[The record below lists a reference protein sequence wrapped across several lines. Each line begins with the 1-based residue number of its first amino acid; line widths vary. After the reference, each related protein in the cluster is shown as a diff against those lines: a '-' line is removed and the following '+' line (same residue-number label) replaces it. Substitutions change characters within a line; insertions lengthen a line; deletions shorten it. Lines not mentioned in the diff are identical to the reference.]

1 MMNNKNSI
9 INITVDGMGKGIE
22 EALIEKYIAD
32 NYIMAVEGVA
42 IKQEKIDSFVEA
54 CKKDSEIGVKQESDF
69 EKTTFGFSEVN
80 VNILIGNSNSDY
92 KWHIRLNKPNGEL
105 FYGTLFASDFRTC
118 ETLFNIFKEFEHSL
132 NEVVVAIT
140 TISLHPNGNLSATDT
155 KIREIGDFSGVSKLY
170 YPFLNT
176 DEMFKQYFISKDKLL
191 LLAGEPGT
199 GKTKIV
205 DLMMQYC
212 IKKPE
217 MLGYTQEEIDEGVD
231 ISIGYVKNIDV
242 LHLDNFWGHLSAVEY
257 DIVILDDVDH
267 MLIDRKNPINTGDD
281 VNRKKFISHFL
292 SFTDGIFDKKT
303 KFVITTNQEVSS
315 IDRAI
320 LRKGR
325 CFDILKFRRL
335 TNKEGMHI
343 WKESNLKEEIY
354 QEEFADNESI
364 LSCDLGSKVN
374 FFKNLDNNKIEHVP
388 YLLESGI
395 SIMNNISNKKISI
408 GDKR

>member
-22 EALIEKYIAD
+22 EALIEKFIAD

-42 IKQEKIDSFVEA
+42 IKQEMISAFLEA
-54 CKKDSEIGVKQESDF
+54 CKKDELIGVRQESDYD
-69 EKTTFGFSEVN
+69 KTEFNFSDTN
-80 VNILIGNSNSDY
+80 SNIMVSNSNSDF
-92 KWHIRLNKPNGEL
+92 KWHIRLNKPSGEL
-105 FYGTLFASDFRTC
+105 FYGTLFSSDFKTC
-118 ETLFNIFKEFEHSL
+118 ELLFNIFKEFEHSL
-132 NEVVVAIT
+132 NEVVAAIT
-140 TISLHPNGNLSATDT
+140 TISLHQNGNLNATDT
-155 KIREIGDFSGVSKLY
+155 KIRELGDFNGVSKLY

-242 LHLDNFWGHLSAVEY
+242 LHLDNFWSHLSAVEY
-257 DIVILDDVDH
+257 DVVILDDVDH

-303 KFVITTNQEVSS
+303 KFVITTNQEVAS
-315 IDRAI
+315 IDKAI

-335 TNKEGMHI
+335 TNKEGLSI
-343 WKESNLKEEIY
+343 WKENNLKEESFF
-354 QEEFADNESI
+354 EEFGTKDKL

-374 FFKNLDNNKIEHVP
+374 FYKNLDSNNIEHTP

-395 SIMNNISNKKISI
+395 SIMDSISNKKISI
-408 GDKR
+408 GDK